1 MDHSGSIHGSNY
13 FIHHGKLA
21 MEKVEGWMGIRRVP
35 GTRLALK
42 YCHGLPALVA
52 FIIGGLIVLGMWQFI
67 YRGDVVSYG
76 DPAKVYFKPAAA
88 TEGDAIELCFDDVVW
103 KRICR
108 SKLITYLMTA
118 NGRIEMET
126 YNIRPPKEPSR
137 VPPKCRKW
145 VVPDLGDRAAGAS
158 VLSGYAESECSP
170 LDYWRPI
177 ITPMPGAKI
186 TINKR

>member
-1 MDHSGSIHGSNY
+1 
-13 FIHHGKLA
+13 
-21 MEKVEGWMGIRRVP
+21 MEKVDARMGIHRIP
-35 GTRLALK
+35 GIGITWN
-42 YCHGLPALVA
+42 YCHGLPALLAAVV
-52 FIIGGLIVLGMWQFI
+52 FVGLVLALWQFVF
-67 YRGDVVSYG
+67 RGEVVSYG
-76 DPAKVYFKPAAA
+76 DPAKVYLKPAVA

-108 SKLITYLMTA
+108 SKLVTYLTPA
-118 NGRIEMET
+118 KGPRIELET
-126 YNIRPPKEPSR
+126 YNIRPPSEPGR

-145 VVPDLGDRAAGAS
+145 VVPDLGDRTAGAA